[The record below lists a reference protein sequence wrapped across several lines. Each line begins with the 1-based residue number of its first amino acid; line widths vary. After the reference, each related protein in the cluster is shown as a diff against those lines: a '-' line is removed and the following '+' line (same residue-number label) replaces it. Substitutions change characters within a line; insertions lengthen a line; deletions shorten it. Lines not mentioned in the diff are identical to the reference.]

1 MEKDIDKQQEE
12 EKEQQPYRGKTAKK
26 KLPLLLAG
34 LKKHRKNTSGG
45 QATSQDT
52 DGNSD
57 NSDGQ
62 DDNKVIEVVPTLSK

>member
-34 LKKHRKNTSGG
+34 LKKHRKIPPVGRRYHRIQT
-45 QATSQDT
+45 
-52 DGNSD
+52 
-57 NSDGQ
+57 
-62 DDNKVIEVVPTLSK
+62 VIQITVMVRMTTRL